1 MLRFPRPVCAHPTV
15 DMIHSLNWT
24 NVWFL
29 LQPPRFSL
37 VNRKNT
43 DRKRCSKK
51 SPRQSPRPSLSQT
64 TLLKRQVKKIPLVL
78 LHSVLL
84 THLLPP
90 ADTCNVSG
98 PLDTLQVTTRL
109 PTLIFP
115 APLHLGTGLQL
126 RVQIDKL
133 RHRIA
138 GLEEELASERKASAK
153 TLDDAR
159 SQVEGLRTLNQTVR
173 KCI

>member
-1 MLRFPRPVCAHPTV
+1 MQQKIAEAVAAAVAAPNDLTEEASER
-15 DMIHSLNWT
+15 N
-24 NVWFL
+24 
-29 LQPPRFSL
+29 
-37 VNRKNT
+37 
-43 DRKRCSKK
+43 
-51 SPRQSPRPSLSQT
+51 
-64 TLLKRQVKKIPLVL
+64 KIPLVL

-84 THLLPP
+84 THLLPS

-109 PTLIFP
+109 PTLICP
-115 APLHLGTGLQL
+115 APSHLGTGLQL